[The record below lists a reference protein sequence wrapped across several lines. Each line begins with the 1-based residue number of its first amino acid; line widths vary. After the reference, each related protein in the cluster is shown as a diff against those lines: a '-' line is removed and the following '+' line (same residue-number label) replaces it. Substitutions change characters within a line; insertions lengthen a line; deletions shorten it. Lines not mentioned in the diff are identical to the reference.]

1 MKQTNWGAAISA
13 QCGVVPMIYG
23 LPGVGKTA
31 VFRQLAQQTGRRF
44 LQCILRQMMPEDL
57 GGVPVPSKIIIGDQT
72 LDCVVKLLSEEIIRA
87 QHEPS
92 IVLLDEFNHAG
103 HDVMGAAQEWIN
115 NPPPNCWMIAASNP
129 VEASTN
135 GVELAA
141 PVINRM
147 CRFDWERP
155 VEDRQAGWRN
165 GFRDYP
171 VSRLPLV
178 EPDYLDLYGKRWGEL
193 MAGWYDDTGEFH
205 SGFEQKFPHLF
216 GDEAFP
222 KDPTKASEP
231 WASDR
236 SWTNVGKLLCGC
248 DSVGANGE
256 TRAACVRGCVGDAA
270 SKEFLA
276 WVAAQ
281 DLPDPYDLL
290 EHPDTLN
297 IRGQRFDIARA
308 TLMSVLGA
316 VKALGT
322 PEAWEQ
328 AADVIEVA
336 KPQAEEVTAVCFAG
350 LWKIQPTGY
359 VPRVR
364 NGVFAE
370 LRKLLLSTS
379 GAA

>member
-1 MKQTNWGAAISA
+1 MRQTNWGAAIAA
-13 QCGVVPMIYG
+13 QCGVVPLIYG

-57 GGVPVPSKIIIGDQT
+57 GGVPVPSKIVIGDET

-92 IVLLDEFNHAG
+92 VVLLDEFNHAG

-115 NPPPNCWMIAASNP
+115 NPPANCWMVAASNP

-155 VEDRQAGWRN
+155 VEDRRAGWQN

-178 EPDYLDLYGKRWGEL
+178 EPDYLDTYGKRWGEL
-193 MAGWYDDTGEFH
+193 MC
-205 SGFEQKFPHLF
+205 GFEDRFPHLF
-216 GDEAFP
+216 GDQAFHR
-222 KDPTKASEP
+222 DPTKASEP
-231 WASDR
+231 WPSDR
-236 SWTNVGKLLCGC
+236 SWTNVGKLMCGC
-248 DSVGANGE
+248 DSVGANGD

-270 SKEFLA
+270 SREFLA
-276 WVAAQ
+276 WVEAQ
-281 DLPDPYDLL
+281 DLPDPYAIL
-290 EHPDTLN
+290 EKRQTVKLD
-297 IRGQRFDIARA
+297 GRFDIDLAIVN
-308 TLMSVLGA
+308 SVLGA
-316 VKALGT
+316 ARALAT
-322 PEAWEQ
+322 PEAWEL
-328 AADVIEVA
+328 AADVAEDLD
-336 KPQAEEVTAVCFAG
+336 PQGEEVTYVYLTG
-350 LWKIQPTGY
+350 LWRIQPVDY

-364 NGVFAE
+364 NGVFAKYGKMR
-370 LRKLLLSTS
+370 LALAGK
-379 GAA
+379 A